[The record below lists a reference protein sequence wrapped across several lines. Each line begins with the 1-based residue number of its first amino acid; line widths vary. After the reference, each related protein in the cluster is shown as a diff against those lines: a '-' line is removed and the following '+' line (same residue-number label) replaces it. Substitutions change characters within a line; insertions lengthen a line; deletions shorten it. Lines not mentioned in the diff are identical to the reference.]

1 MGLGTKGGDAGKK
14 IKLKLIAK
22 PWDVK
27 NPLTKADAPYF
38 TTIGEDY
45 KEVWDKITN
54 VTGEVKSVYTS
65 YTDLWNRGDVYGV
78 KFYIS
83 DEDETYI
90 IESTISHASKN
101 MVNALL
107 TCFGKRVEIFTYL
120 NKHNFPAVWVRMEN
134 GDWSDV
140 VIKDIKEI
148 KFDELHRLAKEQ
160 EEKQKAEREAK
171 GNNNDSAG
179 NIDAED
185 IPF

>member
-1 MGLGTKGGDAGKK
+1 MALGKGSGDAGTK

-38 TTIGEDY
+38 TTIGDDY
-45 KEVWDKITN
+45 KEVGDKITN

-65 YTDLWNRGDVYGV
+65 YTDLGSRGDVYGV
-78 KFYIS
+78 KFYIA
-83 DEDETYI
+83 DGAETYVV
-90 IESTISHASKN
+90 ESTISHASKN

-120 NKHNFPAVWVRMEN
+120 NKHNFPTVGVKME
-134 GDWSDV
+134 DDSWSDV
-140 VIKDIKEI
+140 VIEDITKI
-148 KFDELHRLAKEQ
+148 KFDELYKLAKEQ
-160 EEKQKAEREAK
+160 EEKQKDNREDK
-171 GNNNDSAG
+171 GATND
-179 NIDAED
+179 IDTED